1 MADALHNRLDMTEA
15 LGSLFLVM
23 AEWQIWETILCS
35 LFLDF
40 VASDTFATAD
50 YPGSF
55 MHYEVLCSDLVIDV
69 AAEQLPRMCG
79 LERYSLI

>member
-35 LFLDF
+35 PFLDF

-50 YPGSF
+50 YTRF
-55 MHYEVLCSDLVIDV
+55 FHAL
-69 AAEQLPRMCG
+69 
-79 LERYSLI
+79 